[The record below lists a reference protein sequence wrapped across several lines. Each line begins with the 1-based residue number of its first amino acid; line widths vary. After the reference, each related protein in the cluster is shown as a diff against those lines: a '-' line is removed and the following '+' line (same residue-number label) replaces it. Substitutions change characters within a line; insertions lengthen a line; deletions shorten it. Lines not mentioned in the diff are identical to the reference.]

1 MIAPGGLPE
10 LNEAGVL
17 LVFDFK
23 GEEQVDTRRE
33 VLEEGPWGSLP
44 KEETKRDIGR
54 LYRKGAARR
63 TNDVCWLVRSSVS
76 RETPMTSAF
85 SIPFQK
91 AKMLQKYLLLDL
103 TIFGVVLSFVRQ

>member
-1 MIAPGGLPE
+1 VPGGLPE

-23 GEEQVDTRRE
+23 GEEPVDTRRE

-63 TNDVCWLVRSSVS
+63 TNDVRWRAARFLSHSHPGSPRSF
-76 RETPMTSAF
+76 P
-85 SIPFQK
+85 
-91 AKMLQKYLLLDL
+91 
-103 TIFGVVLSFVRQ
+103 GVPPPASPVA